1 MTSLATPLPLQ
12 SAAVWLRPIGQLSI
26 TSYAVTTPGLIPLTA
41 VRPPLP
47 YSLYPAVSST
57 PPPRVPSWVTYL
69 SPATPPPLMP
79 LRLIFSPPRPVPP
92 IYFLH
97 FSQLV
102 ARAWWWIRVRMW
114 ELGLQ
119 TLAPNLKCR
128 EQTPP
133 LLVAGRFIYQL
144 PRLSINTLTMIT
156 AWFSEVLAVL
166 GMLELLVL
174 PILALPP
181 KSLVFIKRRHQRE
194 MLKMTLLLLVL
205 LLFSKTMEPSVSA
218 PPPQHGSLT
227 HHQPQHLNLP

>member
-26 TSYAVTTPGLIPLTA
+26 TSWAVTTPGLIPLTA

-79 LRLIFSPPRPVPP
+79 LPL

-119 TLAPNLKCR
+119 TLAPNLKKIDWWYWPWWR
-128 EQTPP
+128 
-133 LLVAGRFIYQL
+133 
-144 PRLSINTLTMIT
+144 
-156 AWFSEVLAVL
+156 
-166 GMLELLVL
+166 
-174 PILALPP
+174 
-181 KSLVFIKRRHQRE
+181 KD
-194 MLKMTLLLLVL
+194 
-205 LLFSKTMEPSVSA
+205 
-218 PPPQHGSLT
+218 
-227 HHQPQHLNLP
+227 